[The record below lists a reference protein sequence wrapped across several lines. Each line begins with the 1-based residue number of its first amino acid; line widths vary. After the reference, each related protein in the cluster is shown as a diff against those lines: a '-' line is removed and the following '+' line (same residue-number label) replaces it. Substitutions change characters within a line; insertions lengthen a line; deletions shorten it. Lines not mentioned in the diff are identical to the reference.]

1 MTNYYKDKLSA
12 LRLKKCYDIAPPR
25 IQKYLKAEIDHVLQ
39 KITSKEVVL
48 ELGCGYGRLL
58 SQIATKST
66 IVIGIDNVY
75 SNLIL
80 AKKILKHSPNCLL
93 LTMDAINLAFRSCMF
108 DLVIC
113 IQNGISAFHVDKL
126 KLLSESIRVTKE
138 DGYVIFSSYSEK
150 FWDDRLK
157 WFQLQSKYGLIGE
170 IDYKRTYNGT
180 IICKD
185 GFTATTITPEEFLPL
200 TSNFHIDTTIVEIDN
215 SSIFYEIKRK

>member
-1 MTNYYKDKLSA
+1 
-12 LRLKKCYDIAPPR
+12 
-25 IQKYLKAEIDHVLQ
+25 
-39 KITSKEVVL
+39 
-48 ELGCGYGRLL
+48 
-58 SQIATKST
+58 
-66 IVIGIDNVY
+66 
-75 SNLIL
+75 
-80 AKKILKHSPNCLL
+80 
-93 LTMDAINLAFRSCMF
+93 MDAINLAFRGYMF

-113 IQNGISAFHVDKL
+113 IQNGISAFQVDKL

-170 IDYKRTYNGT
+170 IDYNRTYNGT

-185 GFTATTITPEEFLPL
+185 GFTATTITQEEFLPL